1 MSSISYFTGLHVLT
15 SDEFNKIAHKD
26 PQGLYIIVDAPIAPH
41 NWTHYKDGKD
51 PITAP
56 DIGALPDESPVVL
69 NCENSPFVFQMNT
82 ENTVFGENVEAIA
95 FYDGVNTKY
104 ENSNNPVLLLG
115 SSQVNAKTV
124 SPIVNGVSGLRN
136 IIVGNVAPTPTI
148 GNVGDVYIFSGNS
161 VYVKNNDNTW
171 ARCAT
176 NILDGT
182 YMPIAGGTFTG
193 PVTYAGSGGSFNVT
207 TTTKNPGYFYS
218 GTVAPTATNRLNYDG
233 YFYATRVYNAY
244 MADYAEV
251 YSIESGFEPGM
262 VVVIDPMDTNEVSLC
277 YMECDDNAF
286 GVISDNYAF
295 CIGGDP
301 DDTHAPIALA
311 GKVPV
316 LIDGECKKGDY
327 LVTSSKKGH
336 AKAVKHLDNIPRGC
350 VIGRALEN
358 KKSDRDSV
366 LCAIF
371 RM

>member
-1 MSSISYFTGLHVLT
+1 MSSMSYFTGLHVLT

-26 PQGLYIIVDAPIAPH
+26 PQGLYIIVDAPTTPH
-41 NWTHYKDGKD
+41 NWKHYENGVD
-51 PITAP
+51 PLHAV
-56 DIGALPDESPVVL
+56 DVGALPNKSPVDL
-69 NCENSPFVFQMNT
+69 DASTGPFIFNILTDSSIWGDSVQSL
-82 ENTVFGENVEAIA
+82 A
-95 FYDGVNTKY
+95 FYDGINCKY
-104 ENSNNPVLLLG
+104 NNQNVPVILLG
-115 SSQVNAKTV
+115 SDNCVAVTN
-124 SPIVNGVSGLRN
+124 SPDTYGISSIRN
-136 IIVGNVAPTPTI
+136 IIVANVAPTNEI
-148 GNVGDVYIFSGNS
+148 GENGDVYIHDGRGIYSKHNGVWS
-161 VYVKNNDNTW
+161 L
-171 ARCAT
+171 CGSSQ
-176 NILDGT
+176 LDQ
-182 YMPIAGGTFTG
+182 YMPRAGGTFTG
-193 PVTYAGSGGSFNVT
+193 PVTYDGVGGSFNVT
-207 TTTKNPGYFYS
+207 TTTRKPGYFYA
-218 GTVAPTATNRLNYDG
+218 GTTAPTGTTRLNYDG

-262 VVVIDPMDTNEVSLC
+262 VVVIDPMDTTNEVSLC
-277 YMECDDNAF
+277 YMECDNNAF

-327 LVTSSKKGH
+327 LITSSKKGH
-336 AKAVKHLDNIPRGC
+336 AKSVTRLDNIPRGC

-358 KKSDRDSV
+358 KKPDSDSV

>member
-15 SDEFNKIAHKD
+15 SAEFKNIAHKD

-51 PITAP
+51 PLTAK
-56 DIGALPDESPVVL
+56 DIGALPDESPVTL
-69 NCENSPFVFQMNT
+69 NCKNSPFIFQLDT
-82 ENTVFGENVEAIA
+82 KDTIFGDDVDAIA
-95 FYDGVNTKY
+95 FYDGINTKY

-115 SSQVNAKTV
+115 SSQVNAQTV
-124 SPIVNGVSGLRN
+124 SPIIDGVPGLRN
-136 IIVGNVAPTPTI
+136 IIVGNVAPTSPV
-148 GNVGDVYIFSGNS
+148 GKVGDLYIHTGNAM
-161 VYVKNNDNTW
+161 YVKNNDNTW
-171 ARCAT
+171 VRCST
-176 NILDGT
+176 NVKDGL

-193 PVTYAGSGGSFNVT
+193 PVTYDGVGGSFNVT
-207 TTTKNPGYFYS
+207 TTTKNPGYFYA
-218 GTVAPTATNRLNYDG
+218 GTTAPTSANRLNYDG
-233 YFYATRVYNAY
+233 YFYATRVYNAF

-251 YSIESGFEPGM
+251 YSIEPGFEPGM
-262 VVVIDPMDTNEVSLC
+262 VVVIDPLDANEVSLC

-286 GVISDNYAF
+286 GIISDNYAF

-327 LVTSSKKGH
+327 LITSSKRGH
-336 AKAVKHLDNIPRGC
+336 AKAVQHLDNIPRGC
-350 VIGRALEN
+350 VIGRALQTKHPNE
-358 KKSDRDSV
+358 DCV
-366 LCAIF
+366 LCAIL